1 MKRRTP
7 VYINI
12 PIVLGLLII
21 VFYMFSQ
28 SSDFLSSKFFLG
40 TALISIVVVFIQGAI
55 GDLIENEKFKKLTDK
70 EKTTYIADKKVP
82 YFQYLW
88 NGAFKSQSE
97 KEEKD
102 ILIDHGFDGIME
114 LDNQLPK
121 WWLGLFYFGVAYCI
135 LYVSSYFLTDFAHP
149 YKEYEQEYR
158 EQTAAINEYMAT
170 VTQPTLDTAVF
181 SEDNVDA
188 GKAVFQTNCVSCH
201 GEGGRG
207 GIGPNL
213 TDNYWINQPEK
224 TLFKTVFWMV
234 ENGSPNNP
242 TMQAWGKNGV
252 VSGFD
257 MQNVAAYIYHINQEQ
272 APITVAEGGAP
283 PQGTEAHWEKSN

>member
-12 PIVLGLLII
+12 LIVLGLLLV

-28 SSDFLSSKFFLG
+28 TSDFLTSRYFLG
-40 TALISIVVVFIQGAI
+40 TALISIIVVFIQNAI
-55 GDLIENEKFKKLTDK
+55 GDLIENEKFKKLTDT
-70 EKTTYIADKKVP
+70 EKAKYLTEKKVP

-158 EQTAAINEYMAT
+158 EQTAAINDYMAT
-170 VTQPTLDTAVF
+170 VTQPTLETAVF
-181 SEDNVDA
+181 SEDNVEA
-188 GKAVFQTNCVSCH
+188 GKAVFETNCVSCH
-201 GEGGRG
+201 GEGGKG

-213 TDNYWINQPEK
+213 TDNFWINQPEK
-224 TLFKTVFWMV
+224 TLFKNVFYMV
-234 ENGSPNNP
+234 ENGSKNNP

-252 VSGFD
+252 VNGFE
-257 MQNVAAYIYHINQEQ
+257 MQAVAAYVYHINQEQ
-272 APITVAEGGAP
+272 APITCTRWCCSSG
-283 PQGTEAHWEKSN
+283 N

>member
-12 PIVLGLLII
+12 LIVLGLLLV

-28 SSDFLSSKFFLG
+28 TSDFLTSKYFLG
-40 TALISIVVVFIQGAI
+40 TAVISIIVVFIQTAI
-55 GDLIENEKFKKLTDK
+55 GDLIENEKFKKLTDE
-70 EKTTYIADKKVP
+70 EKASYLLETKTP

-121 WWLGLFYFGVAYCI
+121 WWLGLFYFGVAYCV
-135 LYVSSYFLTDFAHP
+135 LYITSYFLTDFAHP
-149 YKEYEQEYR
+149 IKEYDQEYKEQI
-158 EQTAAINEYMAT
+158 AAVDEYMKTVPQAT
-170 VTQPTLDTAVF
+170 IETAKF
-181 SEDNVDA
+181 SEDNVEE
-188 GKAVFQTNCVSCH
+188 GKVIFQTNCVTCH
-201 GEGGRG
+201 GEGGKG

-213 TDNYWINQPEK
+213 TDNFWINQPEK
-224 TLFKTVFWMV
+224 TLFKNVFYMV
-234 ENGSPNNP
+234 ENGSKNNP
-242 TMQAWGKNGV
+242 TMQAWGKNGILTGNDIEK
-252 VSGFD
+252 VS
-257 MQNVAAYIYHINQEQ
+257 AYVYHINQEQ
-272 APITVAEGGAP
+272 NPITPAQGGAA
-283 PQGTEAHWEKSN
+283 PQGTEVQWEKSN

>member
-1 MKRRTP
+1 
-7 VYINI
+7 
-12 PIVLGLLII
+12 
-21 VFYMFSQ
+21 MFSQ
-28 SSDFLSSKFFLG
+28 TSDFLTSRYFLG
-40 TALISIVVVFIQGAI
+40 TALISIIVVFIQNAI
-55 GDLIENEKFKKLTDK
+55 GDLIENEKFKKLTDT
-70 EKTTYIADKKVP
+70 EKAKYLTEKKVP

-158 EQTAAINEYMAT
+158 EQTAAINDYMAT
-170 VTQPTLDTAVF
+170 VTQPTLETAVF
-181 SEDNVDA
+181 SEDNVEA
-188 GKAVFQTNCVSCH
+188 GKAVFETNCVSCH
-201 GEGGRG
+201 GEGGKG

-213 TDNYWINQPEK
+213 TDNFWINQPEK
-224 TLFKTVFWMV
+224 TLFKNVFYMV
-234 ENGSPNNP
+234 ENGSKNNP

-252 VSGFD
+252 VNGFE
-257 MQNVAAYIYHINQEQ
+257 MQAVAAYVYHINQEQ
-272 APITVAEGGAP
+272 APITPAQGGAA

>member
-1 MKRRTP
+1 
-7 VYINI
+7 
-12 PIVLGLLII
+12 
-21 VFYMFSQ
+21 MFTQ
-28 SSDFLSSKFFLG
+28 TSDFLSTKFFLG

-55 GDLIENEKFKKLTDK
+55 GDLIENEKFKKLTDT
-70 EKTTYIADKKVP
+70 EKATYLAEKKVP

-170 VTQPTLDTAVF
+170 VTQPTIETAVF
-181 SEDNVDA
+181 SEDNVEA
-188 GKAVFQTNCVSCH
+188 GKAVFETNCVSCH
-201 GEGGRG
+201 GEGGKG

-213 TDNYWINQPEK
+213 TDNFWINQPEK
-224 TLFKTVFWMV
+224 TLFKNVFYMV
-234 ENGSPNNP
+234 ENGSTNNP

-252 VSGFD
+252 VSGFEI
-257 MQNVAAYIYHINQEQ
+257 QQVAAYVYHINQEQ
-272 APITVAEGGAP
+272 APITPAQGGAA
-283 PQGTEAHWEKSN
+283 PQGTEANWEKAK